1 MLMMTRLT
9 ARTVRKNRRDAR
21 ATVCIDRPTPPYA
34 GVVAQGHARSEQVA
48 YQALAVPLGV
58 RYLGQEAGAL
68 IGTVYA
74 RLDLMTI
81 RVAIAHL
88 PRWDF
93 GQACRRPP
101 IFLVPRSVCTWTLC
115 GGSIKPGA

>member
-1 MLMMTRLT
+1 
-9 ARTVRKNRRDAR
+9 VSKHRRDPR
-21 ATVCIDRPTPPYA
+21 AAVCIDRPTPPYA
-34 GVVAQGHARSEQVA
+34 GVVAQGHTRSEQVA

-74 RLDLMTI
+74 RLDLVTI
-81 RVAIAHL
+81 RVAIGHL
-88 PRWDF
+88 SRWDF

-101 IFLVPRSVCTWTLC
+101 ICLVPRSVRTWTLC